1 VYGSNRGHDSIV
13 RFAIDAAT
21 GKLTFIDT
29 TPSGGNVPRSFTLSA
44 DGELMLVANE
54 SGNVTSFSV
63 NTKSGALTK
72 LLSLD
77 VPQKPQFV
85 GIANLPPK

>member
-1 VYGSNRGHDSIV
+1 
-13 RFAIDAAT
+13 
-21 GKLTFIDT
+21 
-29 TPSGGNVPRSFTLSA
+29 
-44 DGELMLVANE
+44 MLVANE

-63 NTKSGALTK
+63 DTKSGALTK

-85 GIANLPPK
+85 GIAYLPLM

>member
-1 VYGSNRGHDSIV
+1 MYGSNRGHDSIA
-13 RFAIDAAT
+13 RFSIDAAS

-29 TPSGGNVPRSFTLSA
+29 TPAGGNVPRSFTLSA
-44 DGELMLVANE
+44 NGELMLVANE

-63 NTKSGALTK
+63 DTKTGALTK

-85 GIANLPPK
+85 GIANLPLK

>member
-1 VYGSNRGHDSIV
+1 
-13 RFAIDAAT
+13 
-21 GKLTFIDT
+21 
-29 TPSGGNVPRSFTLSA
+29 
-44 DGELMLVANE
+44 MLVANE

-72 LLSLD
+72 LLALD

-85 GIANLPPK
+85 GIAYLPLM